1 MLRCPAC
8 ERLYGGATME
18 AFGHCPLCLADD
30 QRFERLVF
38 VEASDP
44 PARTPEVARPVVAA
58 TRAAMPGHRPLW
70 PVRRPGA

>member
-38 VEASDP
+38 VDVADR
-44 PARTPEVARPVVAA
+44 PAGHPDAPRPVASA
-58 TRAAMPGHRPLW
+58 TANRP
-70 PVRRPGA
+70 PVHP